1 MLLAHRYYKVLDIET
16 AWLHM
21 EWFTHSP
28 NKQKILISRRE
39 SDPMGIAS
47 GRVSGVK
54 MEAAGEWRKV
64 AKTKELFF
72 FKEEN
77 DN

>member
-28 NKQKILISRRE
+28 NKQKILISRGE
-39 SDPMGIAS
+39 SDPMGIA
-47 GRVSGVK
+47 
-54 MEAAGEWRKV
+54 
-64 AKTKELFF
+64 
-72 FKEEN
+72 
-77 DN
+77 